1 MSANP
6 RLLFPHGPLARN
18 GARHQASRQMLET
31 AGRYFELTA
40 ESIRRVLDNE
50 MSGVVAAMAVP
61 IVVAPAGAA
70 RRAAQ
75 VVDVHSRML
84 AAIRRSTDGGCG
96 KEE

>member
-6 RLLFPHGPLARN
+6 RFLFPHGPVARS

-31 AGRYFELTA
+31 AGRYFELTP

-50 MSGVVAAMAVP
+50 MSGAVAMPAPTAA
-61 IVVAPAGAA
+61 APAGAT
-70 RRAAQ
+70 RRTAQ
-75 VVDVHSRML
+75 IVDVHSRML
-84 AAIRRSTDGGCG
+84 AAIRRSADGGCG